1 MDGKGYGIA
10 LLKWH
15 DLGAALHARPL
26 LGEHELATGEIVPR
40 LREQDRN
47 LDWERE
53 IAVEVLEIA
62 VLTLAEA
69 SRSMWMWL
77 PMYLSP
83 E

>member
-1 MDGKGYGIA
+1 MDGKGYGSA
-10 LLKWH
+10 LLKWD

-26 LGEHELATGEIVPR
+26 LGGHELATGEIVPL

-53 IAVEVLEIA
+53 ITVEVLEIA

-77 PMYLSP
+77 PM
-83 E
+83 